1 MSNVL
6 RVAIVGSGPAG
17 MYALEHLLEERGLEV
32 EVDLYERLPSPY
44 GLVRAGVAPDHPE
57 KKLVADRL
65 FSYFLARSNVR
76 FFGNVE
82 VGKDI
87 RHQELADWY
96 DAVIYAVGA
105 SSDTPMGIPGEELE
119 GCWAGR
125 EFVAWYNGHPDF
137 EHLEFDLSS
146 KRAVIVGNGNVALDI
161 ARILTLPIAEL
172 EKTDIADYALQAL
185 RASQVKEVLILG
197 RRGHMQAAFNNPELE
212 ELEHLDG
219 VDVLVD
225 DDEFPHESEVI
236 MDDADW
242 QTRRKVATL
251 SRLANLA
258 SDDSQKR
265 ITFRFLTS
273 PIELLGNDKLE
284 KVLVVRNHLERDD
297 KGNLSARPTEEESL
311 IDTGQL
317 FRAIGYRGHPF
328 PGLPFDDRKGVFEN
342 INGRIHQNGEAV
354 PGSYVTGWIKRGPKG
369 VIGTNKRCADETVAC
384 LLEDY
389 HAGRLTRSLN
399 GKAVYQ
405 EVRSRV
411 SSLVELNDWLKV
423 DREEKSRGKA
433 FGRQRVKITNTAEML
448 RVAQLTTLNK
458 GY

>member
-105 SSDTPMGIPGEELE
+105 VVIRR
-119 GCWAGR
+119 WA
-125 EFVAWYNGHPDF
+125 F
-137 EHLEFDLSS
+137 
-146 KRAVIVGNGNVALDI
+146 
-161 ARILTLPIAEL
+161 L
-172 EKTDIADYALQAL
+172 EKSWRGVGQAGNL
-185 RASQVKEVLILG
+185 WPGI
-197 RRGHMQAAFNNPELE
+197 
-212 ELEHLDG
+212 
-219 VDVLVD
+219 
-225 DDEFPHESEVI
+225 
-236 MDDADW
+236 
-242 QTRRKVATL
+242 TATPI
-251 SRLANLA
+251 SSIWN
-258 SDDSQKR
+258 
-265 ITFRFLTS
+265 LTS

-317 FRAIGYRGHPF
+317 FRAVGYRGHPF
-328 PGLPFDDRKGVFEN
+328 PGLPFDERKGVFEN

-389 HAGRLTRSLN
+389 HAGRLTRSLD